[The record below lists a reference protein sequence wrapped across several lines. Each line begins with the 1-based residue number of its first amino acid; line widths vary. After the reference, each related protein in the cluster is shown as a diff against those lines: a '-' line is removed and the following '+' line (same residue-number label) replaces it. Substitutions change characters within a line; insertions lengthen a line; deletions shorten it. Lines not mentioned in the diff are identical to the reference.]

1 MEELIKRLKKGDE
14 EALKEIMKMYKN
26 DVFKY
31 MYYFF
36 GNREIAEEL
45 TQETFVRVYFKVKT
59 IKTNNL
65 KNWIFAIGR
74 NIARKEFN
82 KRKLKRM
89 ISLGDLRKTEAQ
101 ANSSENKILIQE
113 LLKDVPEKYKTPLLM
128 KEIEGLSLESIS
140 QILKKPVGTIK
151 SYIFRGKAILKNKY
165 NSMMEVKK

>member
-14 EALKEIMKMYKN
+14 EALKEIIKMYKN

-45 TQETFVRVYFKVKT
+45 TQETFVRVYFKAKT

-82 KRKLKRM
+82 KRKLKKI
-89 ISLGDLRKTEAQ
+89 ISFREIKKAELQINPT
-101 ANSSENKILIQE
+101 ENKILIQE
-113 LLKDVPEKYKTPLLM
+113 LLKEVPEKYKTPLLM